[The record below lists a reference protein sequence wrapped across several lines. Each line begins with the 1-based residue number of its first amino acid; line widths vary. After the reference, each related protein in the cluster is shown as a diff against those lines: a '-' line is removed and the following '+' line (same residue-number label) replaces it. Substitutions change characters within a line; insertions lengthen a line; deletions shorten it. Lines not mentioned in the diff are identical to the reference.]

1 MISSH
6 TLLIAAALAA
16 CSTPEPH
23 ARSANESPKISATA
37 ATPTLSDKDST
48 TILAKADRGRIR
60 GDSAAKLWV
69 VMVSDFQCPYCRQW
83 HDEVF
88 ATVVRD
94 YVEQGKIRIAYLN
107 FPLSGHANAMPAAEA
122 AMCAAVQGRFWEMH
136 DAIFRTQSH
145 WAGLSDPKPVFDS
158 LALST
163 GVAAQPYR
171 ACIQSGATRAM
182 IAADEQR
189 ASAAGVKATPTF
201 FIGAETIEGAVPLAD
216 FRSALDKALGQSR

>member
-1 MISSH
+1 M
-6 TLLIAAALAA
+6 
-16 CSTPEPH
+16 
-23 ARSANESPKISATA
+23 
-37 ATPTLSDKDST
+37 
-48 TILAKADRGRIR
+48 LAKADRGRIR

-107 FPLSGHANAMPAAEA
+107 FPLSGHGNAMPAAEA

-145 WAGLSDPKPVFDS
+145 WAALSDPKAVFDS
-158 LALST
+158 LALGV

-171 ACIQSGATRAM
+171 ACVQSGATRAM

-201 FIGAETIEGAVPLAD
+201 FIGAEMIEGAVPLAD
-216 FRSALDKALGQSR
+216 FRSALDNALGKSR

>member
-1 MISSH
+1 M
-6 TLLIAAALAA
+6 LMIAAALAA

-23 ARSANESPKISATA
+23 ARSGSDSPRVLEAA
-37 ATPTLSDKDST
+37 ATPRLSEKDST

-60 GDSAAKLWV
+60 GDSTAKLWV

-94 YVEQGKIRIAYLN
+94 YVERGKIRIAYLN
-107 FPLSGHANAMPAAEA
+107 FPLSGHANAIPAAEA
-122 AMCAAVQGRFWEMH
+122 AMCAAVQGKFWEMH

-171 ACIQSGATRAM
+171 ACVQSGATRAM
-182 IAADEQR
+182 IEADEQR

-216 FRSALDKALGQSR
+216 FQSALDKALGQRR